1 VDFAADIRLSDANA
15 IEAGEELVALLDAQL
30 PYRPVAADKDPMQL
44 IGPALLTRAAG
55 TVQAIARLAGLRR
68 QADAGVLLRVLLEH
82 VVMFA
87 WLSAGPGNERFLL
100 WFKNDTHRRLTM
112 HRDAPVGIDI
122 LPPAM
127 KALFEGVM
135 SRVDGKLPDTR
146 TCAREADEYW
156 TSRLP
161 GVMSP
166 ENSWGSF
173 LGLYQ
178 IVFRYMSSFTHPNLM
193 GLSAVIRR
201 TPEGEVVDM
210 ETSDGA
216 RSAVAMGTLT
226 FGLGLYV
233 SSVGQGWPSR
243 GSLNDVFDRMRERSA
258 VPPTGA

>member
-1 VDFAADIRLSDANA
+1 M
-15 IEAGEELVALLDAQL
+15 ALLEDQL
-30 PYRPVAADKDPMQL
+30 PYKPVGADEDPMRL
-44 IGPALLTRAAG
+44 IGPALLTRSAG

-87 WLSAGPGNERFLL
+87 WLSADSDNKRFLV
-100 WFKNDTHRRLTM
+100 WFKNDTHRRLSM
-112 HRDAPVGIDI
+112 DRDAPVGIDI
-122 LPPAM
+122 LPPAL
-127 KALFEGVM
+127 KAFFEGVM
-135 SRVDGKLPDTR
+135 SRVEGKLPDTR
-146 TCAREADEYW
+146 TCARQADEFW

-178 IVFRYMSSFTHPNLM
+178 IVFRYMSSFTHPNLL
-193 GLSAVIRR
+193 GLSAVIKR

-233 SSVGQGWPSR
+233 SSVAQDWPSEE
-243 GSLNDVFDRMRERSA
+243 SLNGVFDRIRERSQA
-258 VPPTGA
+258 RRPAGG